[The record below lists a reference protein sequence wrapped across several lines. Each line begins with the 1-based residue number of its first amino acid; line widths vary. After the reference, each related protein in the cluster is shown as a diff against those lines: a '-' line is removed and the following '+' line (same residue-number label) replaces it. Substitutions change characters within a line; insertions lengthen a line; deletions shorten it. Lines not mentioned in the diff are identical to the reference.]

1 MEVFED
7 PEPCADVGILR
18 NHAAAFVDEV
28 FDVFAEC
35 VFSGGDAFHGDD
47 GESGL
52 ADDLHEGPLHAV
64 DVFAVMMESRELI
77 GSDAVRG
84 RFTGCEFSVDEEVCT
99 GGEEV
104 GAADKAE
111 VFCDAVEG
119 VSFLVGYSEI
129 CMLSHFYFVG

>member
-7 PEPCADVGILR
+7 PEPGADVGVLG

-35 VFSGGDAFHGDD
+35 VFRGGDAFHGDD

-52 ADDLHEGPLHAV
+52 ADDLHEGLLHAAE
-64 DVFAVMMESRELI
+64 VFAVMMESRELI
-77 GSDAVRG
+77 SGDAVRG
-84 RFTGCEFSVDEEVCT
+84 RFTGCEFSVDEEVGA

-104 GAADKAE
+104 GAADEAE

-119 VSFLVGYSEI
+119 LELLV
-129 CMLSHFYFVG
+129 

>member
-1 MEVFED
+1 VEVFED
-7 PEPCADVGILR
+7 PEPGADVGVLG

-35 VFSGGDAFHGDD
+35 VFRGGDAFHGDD

-52 ADDLHEGPLHAV
+52 ADDLHEGPLHAA
-64 DVFAVMMESRELI
+64 DVFAVMMESRELTC
-77 GSDAVRG
+77 GDAVRS
-84 RFTGCEFSVDEEVCT
+84 RFTGCELSVDEEVGA

-104 GAADKAE
+104 GAADEAE

-119 VSFLVGYSEI
+119 LELLV
-129 CMLSHFYFVG
+129 